1 MNGMYTPKVSI
12 IIPVYNLETY
22 IEQSVRSLLAQLYQ
36 NIEIILVDDGSKDA
50 SLSII
55 EQLAA
60 SDSRI
65 VYTSQP
71 NGGAAKARNTGLA
84 MATGEFIAFVD
95 GDDMLSPN
103 VISDNIFYFSDDKI
117 DWVAFSIRRVDV
129 KGNYIQTK
137 GVYEDFIIPSHEEI
151 SSESFVPYFYS
162 RKLSGVACAA
172 IYRKSSIDSI
182 SFTEGKYYEDSVY
195 FIDLLCNTKN
205 AILSPK
211 GEYLY
216 VDRDGSSQ
224 KAVLDYRHLDSSW
237 YAHKKRMAQYRELFS
252 QYESYYSN
260 EESSFYYFLK
270 NEVAKGNIAA
280 KDIYLLFLREMTS
293 KSKKNYAK
301 EMKFL
306 IYRIVGYKRI
316 KRFIDRFKKF

>member
-1 MNGMYTPKVSI
+1 MMYMFAPKVSI
-12 IIPVYNLETY
+12 IVPVYNLENY
-22 IEQSVRSLLAQLYQ
+22 IGNTVASLLAQTYQ
-36 NIEIILVDDGSKDA
+36 NIEIVLIDDGSTDT

-55 EQLAA
+55 EQLSI
-60 SDSRI
+60 SDNRI
-65 VYTSQP
+65 IFATQS
-71 NGGAAKARNTGLA
+71 NAGAAKARNIGLSL
-84 MATGEFIAFVD
+84 ATGKYITFVD

-103 VISDNIFYFSDDKI
+103 AISDNIGYFEDDTI

-129 KGNYIQTK
+129 EGNYIQTK

-182 SFTEGKYYEDSVY
+182 SFTEGKFYEDSIY
-195 FIDLLCNTKN
+195 FVDLLCNTKN

-224 KAVLDYRHLDSSW
+224 KAALDYRHLDSSW
-237 YAHKKRMAQYRELFS
+237 YAHKKRMTQYRELFP

-270 NEVAKGNIAA
+270 NAVGKGNIAA
-280 KDIYLLFLREMTS
+280 KDIYLLFLHEMTS
-293 KSKKNYAK
+293 KPKKNYAK

-306 IYRIVGYKRI
+306 IYRIVSYKRI

>member
-1 MNGMYTPKVSI
+1 MSGMNNPKVSI
-12 IIPVYNLETY
+12 IVPVYNLDGY
-22 IEQSVRSLLAQLYQ
+22 IEQSVRSLFAQSYQ
-36 NIEIILVDDGSKDA
+36 NVEIILVDDGSKDN

-55 EQLAA
+55 KQLAA
-60 SDSRI
+60 VDSRV
-65 VYTSQP
+65 VYTSQL
-71 NGGAAKARNTGLA
+71 NGGAAKARNTGLSL
-84 MATGEFIAFVD
+84 ATGDFVTFVD

-103 VISDNIFYFSDDKI
+103 AISDNIGYFIDEKI
-117 DWVAFSIRRVDV
+117 DWVAFSIRRVDAE
-129 KGNYIQTK
+129 GNYIQTK

-182 SFTEGKYYEDSVY
+182 SFTEGKFYEDSIY

-224 KAVLDYRHLDSSW
+224 KAALDYRHLDSSW
-237 YAHKKRMAQYRELFS
+237 YAHKKRMTQYRELFP

-280 KDIYLLFLREMTS
+280 KDIYLLFLHEMTS
-293 KSKKNYAK
+293 KPKKNYAK

>member
-1 MNGMYTPKVSI
+1 MYTPKVSI
-12 IIPVYNLETY
+12 IVPVYNLEGY
-22 IEQSVRSLLAQLYQ
+22 IEQSVRSLFAQSYQ
-36 NIEIILVDDGSKDA
+36 NIEIILVDDGSKDN

-55 EQLAA
+55 KHLAA
-60 SDSRI
+60 EDSRV

-71 NGGAAKARNTGLA
+71 NGGAAKARNTGLSL
-84 MATGEFIAFVD
+84 ATGDFVIFVD

-103 VISDNIFYFSDDKI
+103 AISDNIGYFTDDKL

-129 KGNYIQTK
+129 QGNYIQTK

-182 SFTEGKYYEDSVY
+182 SFMEGKYYEDSIY

-216 VDRDGSSQ
+216 VDREASSQ
-224 KAVLDYRHLDSSW
+224 KAKLDFKHLESDFFCFSR
-237 YAHKKRMAQYRELFS
+237 RMTQFRELYP
-252 QYESYYSN
+252 QYESYYSQQEN
-260 EESSFYYFLK
+260 IYYYYLK
-270 NEVAKGNIAA
+270 NEVSKNTEGAEFFFQQFRRTMAA
-280 KDIYLLFLREMTS
+280 PLK
-293 KSKKNYAK
+293 
-301 EMKFL
+301 
-306 IYRIVGYKRI
+306 
-316 KRFIDRFKKF
+316 IDFKKELKYYIYKVIGYNNIRRLYSVLRK

>member
-1 MNGMYTPKVSI
+1 M
-12 IIPVYNLETY
+12 
-22 IEQSVRSLLAQLYQ
+22 
-36 NIEIILVDDGSKDA
+36 DDGSKDN

-55 EQLAA
+55 KHLAA
-60 SDSRI
+60 EDSRI

-71 NGGAAKARNTGLA
+71 NGGAAKARNAGLA
-84 MATGEFIAFVD
+84 LATGEFVTFVD

-103 VISDNIFYFSDDKI
+103 AISDNIGYFEDDTI

-129 KGNYIQTK
+129 EGNYIQTK

-151 SSESFVPYFYS
+151 SSESFVPYFYL

-172 IYRKSSIDSI
+172 IYRKSSIASI
-182 SFTEGKYYEDSVY
+182 SFTEGKYYEDSIY

-224 KAVLDYRHLDSSW
+224 KAALDYRHLDSSW
-237 YAHKKRMAQYRELFS
+237 YAHKKRMAQYRELFP

-270 NEVAKGNIAA
+270 NEVAKGNVAA
-280 KDIYLLFLREMTS
+280 KEMLPLFLRELRT
-293 KSKKNYAK
+293 KPKKNYAK
-301 EMKFL
+301 EVKFL
-306 IYRIVGYKRI
+306 IYRVVGYRRI
-316 KRFIDRFKKF
+316 KKVFSFLVGR

>member
-1 MNGMYTPKVSI
+1 MSGMNNPKVSI
-12 IIPVYNLETY
+12 IVPVYNLENY
-22 IEQSVRSLLAQLYQ
+22 IEQSVRSLLTQFYQ
-36 NIEIILVDDGSKDA
+36 DIEIILVDDGSKDA

-55 EQLAA
+55 EQLTA

-84 MATGEFIAFVD
+84 LATGDFITFVD

-103 VISDNIFYFSDDKI
+103 AIRDNIGYLDDEKI
-117 DWVAFSIRRVDV
+117 DWVAFSVRRVDAQ
-129 KGNYIQTK
+129 GNYIQTK
-137 GVYEDFIIPSHEEI
+137 GVYEDFIV
-151 SSESFVPYFYS
+151 SSYESITSEAFVPYFYS

-172 IYRKSSIDSI
+172 IYRKSSIASI
-182 SFTEGKYYEDSVY
+182 SFTEGKYYEDSIY

-224 KAVLDYRHLDSSW
+224 KAALDYRHLDSSW
-237 YAHKKRMAQYRELFS
+237 YAHKKRMTQYRELFP

-280 KDIYLLFLREMTS
+280 KDIYLLFVSEVTS
-293 KSKKNYAK
+293 KPKKNYAK

-316 KRFIDRFKKF
+316 KRFIDRFKKL

>member
-1 MNGMYTPKVSI
+1 MYMFTPKVSI
-12 IIPVYNLETY
+12 IVPIYNLADY
-22 IEQSVRSLLAQLYQ
+22 IENTVASLLAQTYQ
-36 NIEIILVDDGSKDA
+36 NIEIIMVDDGSKDA

-55 EQLAA
+55 ERLAA
-60 SDSRI
+60 LDNRI
-65 VYTSQP
+65 VYTTQS
-71 NGGAAKARNTGLA
+71 NGGAAKARNTGFSL
-84 MATGEFIAFVD
+84 ATGEFITFVD

-103 VISDNIFYFSDDKI
+103 VIADNIGYFDDNKI
-117 DWVAFSIRRVDV
+117 DWVAFSIRRVDAE
-129 KGNYIQTK
+129 GNYIQAN
-137 GVYEDFIIPSHEEI
+137 GIYEDFAVSSYEEI

-182 SFTEGKYYEDSVY
+182 SFVEGKYYEDSIY
-195 FIDLLCNTKN
+195 FIDLLCNTKHG
-205 AILSPK
+205 ILSPK

-216 VDRDGSSQ
+216 VDRANSSQ
-224 KAVLDYRHLDSSW
+224 KAALDYRHLDSSW
-237 YAHKKRMAQYRELFS
+237 YAHKKRMTQYRELFP

-293 KSKKNYAK
+293 KPKKNYAK

-306 IYRIVGYKRI
+306 IYSIVGYKRI
-316 KRFIDRFKKF
+316 KRFIDRFKKL

>member
-1 MNGMYTPKVSI
+1 MNNPKVSI
-12 IIPVYNLETY
+12 IVPVYNLADY
-22 IEQSVRSLLAQLYQ
+22 IENTVASLLVQSYQ

-84 MATGEFIAFVD
+84 LATGDFITFVD

-103 VISDNIFYFSDDKI
+103 AIRDNIGYFDDEKN
-117 DWVAFSIRRVDV
+117 DWVAFSIRRVDA

-182 SFTEGKYYEDSVY
+182 SFTEGKYYEDSIY
-195 FIDLLCNTKN
+195 FIDLLCHTKHG
-205 AILSPK
+205 ILSPK

-216 VDRDGSSQ
+216 VDRANSSQ
-224 KAVLDYRHLDSSW
+224 KAALDYRHIDSSW
-237 YAHKKRMAQYRELFS
+237 YAHKKRMAQYRKLFPK
-252 QYESYYSN
+252 YESYYSN

-270 NEVAKGNIAA
+270 NEVAKGNLAA
-280 KDIYLLFLREMTS
+280 KDIFPLFLSEM
-293 KSKKNYAK
+293 KSKPNKNYTK
-301 EMKFL
+301 EVKFL
-306 IYRIVGYKRI
+306 IYRVVGYRRI
-316 KRFIDRFKKF
+316 KKAFSYLLGR